1 MSRDVLVLASR
12 SPRRRELLAQLGI
25 EHEVIPADIDET
37 PRAGE
42 PPGDYV
48 LRIAREKA
56 EAVRASLAEGR
67 WVLGAD
73 TAVVCDGRIY
83 GKPTDEG
90 DAERMLGELAGR
102 AHHVYSAVAL
112 CGPDGAE
119 HEALQVSRV
128 RFRALARDE
137 IRAYVATGDPL
148 DKAGAYGVQGRA
160 AAFIEHLEGSYSGVM
175 GLPLFETSG
184 LLAAAG
190 LPSGLQQR

>member
-1 MSRDVLVLASR
+1 MNAAVLVLASR

-56 EAVRASLAEGR
+56 EAVRRTLDPAR

-73 TAVVCDGRIY
+73 TEVVSDGRIY
-83 GKPTDEG
+83 GKPENAG
-90 DAERMLGELAGR
+90 HAERMLAELAGR

-112 CGPDGAE
+112 AGPGGE
-119 HEALQVSRV
+119 LREALQVSRV
-128 RFRALARDE
+128 RFRPLSRAE
-137 IRAYVATGDPL
+137 VRAYVATGDPL

-190 LPSGLQQR
+190 LPSGLDP

>member
-1 MSRDVLVLASR
+1 MSRLPLVLASR

-56 EAVRASLAEGR
+56 EAVRAALDAER

-73 TAVVCDGRIY
+73 TEVVCDGRIY
-83 GKPTDEG
+83 GKPEDAA

-112 CGPDGAE
+112 AGPGIEVRD
-119 HEALQVSRV
+119 ALQVSRV
-128 RFRALARDE
+128 RFRELSPAE
-137 IRAYVATGDPL
+137 VRAYVATGDPL

-190 LPSGLQQR
+190 LPSGLDS

>member
-1 MSRDVLVLASR
+1 MNGLPLVLASR

-56 EAVRASLAEGR
+56 EAVRASLEPAR

-73 TAVVCDGRIY
+73 TEVVCDGRIY
-83 GKPTDEG
+83 GKPENAG

-112 CGPDGAE
+112 AGPGGEVRD
-119 HEALQVSRV
+119 ALQVSRV
-128 RFRALARDE
+128 RFRPLSGAE
-137 IRAYVATGDPL
+137 VRAYVATGDPL

-190 LPSGLQQR
+190 LPSGLDP